1 MKRLFLAVVIA
12 LAVVSASPAMADPP
26 ATNKNTSVLTFNCIR
41 GTETTTFQAVGIA
54 QSLQIAGQ
62 IPDETAVVVIVRIV
76 VNGQVVFEIPGQVGR
91 PDLLVV
97 HHRGSAGRR
106 RGGLPDSSLIGRD

>member
-1 MKRLFLAVVIA
+1 MKRLFLGVVIA

-26 ATNKNTSVLTFNCIR
+26 ATNKNTSVLTFNCMR

-91 PDLLVV
+91 PDLWSCTIAEVP
-97 HHRGSAGRR
+97 
-106 RGGLPDSSLIGRD
+106 GGVGEVFLTPR